1 MTELGKSFRIAHLF
15 DPTIDDAAMVIPMDH
30 PVEAYYPQ
38 MEDPAELI
46 DSLIN
51 AGATGFLLNRGMAS
65 LVAPVIAGRAG
76 WILRITISHGL
87 RGKPLEQIFA
97 TTVETALRLGAD
109 AVCPTIFLGCED
121 TRADIEA
128 LGRLADDCDKW
139 GMPLCAE
146 TFPAGLKGEDSVPL
160 GKASFVEE
168 SRLACRIGAEWG
180 ADFIKANYTGTSE
193 SFRKV
198 VDNCPIPI
206 LVAGGPKLDSPRQ
219 VLEMVKGIMDA
230 GAAGTIMGRNIW
242 QYANP
247 AAMMRA
253 IALIVREDATIEEAE
268 AELNAV

>member
-1 MTELGKSFRIAHLF
+1 MTELGKAIRLGHLF
-15 DPTIDDAAMVIPMDH
+15 DPSTDTAMVIPMDH

-38 MEDPAELI
+38 LADPVDLV
-46 DSLIN
+46 DSLIT

-65 LVAPVIAGRAG
+65 ILAPVLAGRAG

-87 RGKPLEQIFA
+87 RNKPLEQVFA
-97 TTVETALRLGAD
+97 TTVEEALRLGAD

-121 TRADIEA
+121 NRIDITE
-128 LGRLADDCDKW
+128 LGRLADDCTKW

-146 TFPAGLKGEDSVPL
+146 VFPVGLKGEDSVPL
-160 GKASFVEE
+160 GKPSFVEE

-180 ADFIKANYTGTSE
+180 GDFIKTNYTGTSE
-193 SFRKV
+193 SFRQV
-198 VDNCPIPI
+198 VDYCPIPI

-219 VLEMVKGIMDA
+219 MLEMVKGCMDA

-242 QYANP
+242 EYSNP

-253 IALIVREDATIEEAE
+253 VAAIVRDDADVDEAL